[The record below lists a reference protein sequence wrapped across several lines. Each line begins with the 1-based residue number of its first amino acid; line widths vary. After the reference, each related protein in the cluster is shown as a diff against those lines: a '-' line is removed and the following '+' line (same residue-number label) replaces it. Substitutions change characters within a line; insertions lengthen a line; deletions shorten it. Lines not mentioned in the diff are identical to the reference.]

1 MTTNKGYVDQNYL
14 NKAAEMFQP
23 IKTSS
28 YQQLSPKPNEK
39 YLDLGCGPGIDTI
52 GLYQFNGGESEIFG
66 IDFDQEMVNQ
76 ADANVAKNNLEGCIK
91 HMHAS
96 AYSLPFENDFFE
108 GIRCERVF
116 MHLEDPQQALNEML
130 RCCKPGGT
138 LAFIETDWGSMSAN
152 FGDDDIERRLSQY
165 FSSTFLHN
173 GFAARKL
180 PGMLAQAGLKDIKTS
195 ITTLQTQEAGVWLLL
210 SQYRSMLES
219 AFTDKIISHE
229 EKQRCLDLISDS
241 DAKQSF
247 FCSIAVLSIH
257 VNV

>member
-1 MTTNKGYVDQNYL
+1 MTTNKGYVDPNYL

-28 YQQLSPKPNEK
+28 YQQLAPKPNEK

-52 GLYQFNGGESEIFG
+52 GLHQFSDGESEVFG
-66 IDFDQEMVNQ
+66 IDFDKDMVAQ
-76 ADANVAKNNLEGCIK
+76 ADANAAKNNLGDSVK

-96 AYSLPFENDFFE
+96 AYSLPFENNYFE

-116 MHLEDPQQALNEML
+116 MHLEDPQQALNEMR

-152 FGDDDIERRLSQY
+152 FGDDEIERRLNQY

-173 GFAARKL
+173 GYAARKL
-180 PGMLAQAGLKDIKTS
+180 PGMLTQAGLKDIKTS

-210 SQYRSMLES
+210 SQYRSMLDS
-219 AFTDKIISHE
+219 ALADGIISRE
-229 EKQRCLDLISDS
+229 EKQKCLTLISDS

-257 VNV
+257 AKM